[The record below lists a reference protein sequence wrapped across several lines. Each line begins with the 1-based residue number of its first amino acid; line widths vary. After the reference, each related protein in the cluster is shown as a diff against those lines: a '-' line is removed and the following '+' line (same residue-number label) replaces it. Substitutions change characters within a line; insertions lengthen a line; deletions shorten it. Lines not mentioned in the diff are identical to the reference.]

1 PRLSAMDQAH
11 PSMLVVASPAAVVE
25 PRKTRATPGPPPLS
39 TWSEEQWEKHRREIR
54 RDTEALVPYWIITVF
69 ATVIVAFVLKLA
81 KSGALPIIVAL
92 LVGAITSAALLVR
105 YKSSSGTYAVLTAA
119 ALVLAVMCLIP
130 VLALTVLFIGCGGC
144 Q

>member
-1 PRLSAMDQAH
+1 M
-11 PSMLVVASPAAVVE
+11 
-25 PRKTRATPGPPPLS
+25 
-39 TWSEEQWEKHRREIR
+39 
-54 RDTEALVPYWIITVF
+54 
-69 ATVIVAFVLKLA
+69 IVAFVLKLA